1 MQEDTQDKFDVS
13 TRLGADDA
21 AGDPFDSML
30 RTHLKRELDAHVGSA
45 MLKFDQEIRSVPVRP
60 MRIGAWQSRVRYAVA
75 ALLMLGVG
83 VASSLF
89 YGNVGGHKT
98 SDPIANVK
106 TNEPFTDAV
115 QSSWTQTYDQGT
127 VMVDPQTPARMVR
140 RVQYEKTDWKDA
152 SGKWQSRID
161 IPHEDVILVDIPKQ

>member
-1 MQEDTQDKFDVS
+1 MKYFAICVCDIG
-13 TRLGADDA
+13 LI
-21 AGDPFDSML
+21 
-30 RTHLKRELDAHVGSA
+30 
-45 MLKFDQEIRSVPVRP
+45 DQELHSVTSRP
-60 MRIGAWQSRVRYAVA
+60 MRIGAWQSRIRYAA
-75 ALLMLGVG
+75 AAMLMLGVG

-89 YGNVGGHKT
+89 YGNVGGRKP
-98 SDPIANVK
+98 SNPIATVK

-127 VMVDPQTPARMVR
+127 VMVDPQTPARLVR

-152 SGKWQSRID
+152 RGEWQSRID